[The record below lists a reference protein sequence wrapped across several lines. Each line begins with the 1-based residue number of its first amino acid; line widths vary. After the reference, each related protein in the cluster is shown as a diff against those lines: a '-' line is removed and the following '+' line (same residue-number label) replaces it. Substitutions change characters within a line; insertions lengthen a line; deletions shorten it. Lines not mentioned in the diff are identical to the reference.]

1 MIALLLATRMEAEPL
16 AEKLGASQVAG
27 EPFATW
33 RFKPAEGRP
42 GGLIV
47 VAGMGKDAAARGT
60 EHLIAACGAS
70 MVINVGICGAL
81 SEGLDCGLR
90 IADCGFPRP
99 EASAQDRVQEIS
111 TQRERKKEEGGI
123 SECGRAVWDGLVRI
137 SSCFDGDAILA
148 DQPAAPVPCSL
159 SAWMDLPACRLAS
172 VSVPVFEDHQR
183 LKLAAFAD
191 VVDMEGYAVAEVCRR
206 RGVTLFMLKGVT
218 DLANHTGKQD
228 ILSNIGRVSTRLA
241 VTVTAGLAAEKWHGQ
256 VLGTPNGDAHAT
268 HGQDARAT
276 PRKVMS
282 FAKIEHSV
290 FSLPLLLAGAK
301 LGAEAKLGSAGAW
314 PSLGVLGLVALAGI
328 GARTMGIAMNRVLD
342 RKLDAM
348 NPRTAG
354 RELPSGRM
362 TMAAGLAV
370 AATGLGLYLLACGL
384 LGPPCLALSPV
395 PALPLITYSL
405 LKRFTNLCHFGI
417 GLCLAL
423 APLGA
428 YVAAAGTVS
437 MSQSVLLLGLFTFCW
452 MSGFDIIYALQ
463 DLDSDRRTG
472 VRSLPVSLGPAGA
485 SAVAAGL
492 HVVALAALVL
502 LWRSAG
508 GGLVSGAAGGVA
520 VAAFVLGHLPSI
532 PAAKRFFPIS
542 AIASIA
548 GSSVPLLGG
557 LG

>member
-1 MIALLLATRMEAEPL
+1 MITLLLATKMEAEPL

-33 RFKPAEGRP
+33 RFEPAEGRP
-42 GGLIV
+42 GGVIV

-60 EHLIAACGAS
+60 EHLITACGAS

-81 SEGLDCGLR
+81 SDGVT
-90 IADCGFPRP
+90 AD
-99 EASAQDRVQEIS
+99 E
-111 TQRERKKEEGGI
+111 
-123 SECGRAVWDGLVRI
+123 LMRI
-137 SSCFDGDAILA
+137 SGAVDGDAVLA

-159 SAWMDLPACRLAS
+159 SAWMDLPARRLAS
-172 VSVPVFEDHQR
+172 VSTPVFDDHQR

-191 VVDMEGYAVAEVCRR
+191 AVDMEGYAVAEVCRR
-206 RGVTLFMLKGVT
+206 HGVTLFMLKGVT

-241 VTVTAGLAAEKWHGQ
+241 GAVVAGLAAEKWHGQ
-256 VLGTPNGDAHAT
+256 VLGTPNWDAHAT
-268 HGQDARAT
+268 CLAGRQAHGQVLGTPDGDVRAT
-276 PRKVMS
+276 WGGASPGKVMS
-282 FAKIEHSV
+282 FAKIEHGV

-314 PSLGVLGLVALAGI
+314 PSLGTLGLIALAGI

-362 TMAAGLAV
+362 TFAAGLAV
-370 AATGLGLYLLACGL
+370 AAAGLGLYLLACGL

-395 PALPLITYSL
+395 PAVPLITYSL

-428 YVAAAGTVS
+428 YVVAAGTVS

-463 DLDSDRRTG
+463 DLDSDRQTG
-472 VRSLPVSLGPAGA
+472 VRSLPVSLGPTGA

-492 HVVALAALVL
+492 HVVALAALAL
-502 LWRSAG
+502 LWRSTG
-508 GGLVSGAAGGVA
+508 GGWFSCAAGGVA
-520 VAAFVLGHLPSI
+520 VAAFVLGNLPSI

-548 GSSVPLLGG
+548 GSSVPLMGG

>member
-1 MIALLLATRMEAEPL
+1 MIGIILATRMEAEPL
-16 AEKLGASQVAG
+16 VEKLGAG
-27 EPFATW
+27 EVVGEAMPTW
-33 RFKPAEGRP
+33 RFELAGGRP

-60 EHLIAACGAS
+60 EHLITARGAS
-70 MVINVGICGAL
+70 TVINVGICGAL
-81 SEGLDCGLR
+81 SDGVAADELMR
-90 IADCGFPRP
+90 IA
-99 EASAQDRVQEIS
+99 SAI
-111 TQRERKKEEGGI
+111 
-123 SECGRAVWDGLVRI
+123 
-137 SSCFDGDAILA
+137 DGDAVLA
-148 DQPAAPVPCSL
+148 DNPAAPVPCNL

-241 VTVTAGLAAEKWHGQ
+241 VAVAAGLAAP
-256 VLGTPNGDAHAT
+256 VLCQPSIEGCQAYVVGSMLRGMGTCFLRRKHGTPIQRIIAKGAP
-268 HGQDARAT
+268 GQTSRGRAA
-276 PRKVMS
+276 PGKIMS

-348 NPRTAG
+348 NPRTVG

-362 TMAAGLAV
+362 TMVAGIAV

-463 DLDSDRRTG
+463 DLDSDRQTG

-520 VAAFVLGHLPSI
+520 VVAFVLGHLPSI

>member
-1 MIALLLATRMEAEPL
+1 MEAEPL
-16 AEKLGASQVAG
+16 AEKLGASQVAS

-33 RFKPAEGRP
+33 RFEPADGRP
-42 GGLIV
+42 GGMIV
-47 VAGMGKDAAARGT
+47 VSGMGKDAAARGT

-81 SEGLDCGLR
+81 REGVA
-90 IADCGFPRP
+90 AD
-99 EASAQDRVQEIS
+99 E
-111 TQRERKKEEGGI
+111 
-123 SECGRAVWDGLVRI
+123 LMRI
-137 SSCFDGDAILA
+137 SSVVDGDAVLA

-159 SAWMDLPACRLAS
+159 SAWMDLPARRLAS
-172 VSVPVFEDHQR
+172 VSVPVFDDHRR

-191 VVDMEGYAVAEVCRR
+191 TVDMEGFAVAAVCRCH
-206 RGVTLFMLKGVT
+206 GVMLFILKGVT

-228 ILSNIGRVSTRLA
+228 ILSNISRVSTRLA
-241 VTVTAGLAAEKWHGQ
+241 GAVAAGLAR
-256 VLGTPNGDAHAT
+256 LGDAHRGGSAP
-268 HGQDARAT
+268 G
-276 PRKVMS
+276 KVMS
-282 FAKIEHSV
+282 FAKIEHGV

-301 LGAEAKLGSAGAW
+301 LGAEAKLGSTGTW
-314 PSLGVLGLVALAGI
+314 PSLGVLGLIALAGI
-328 GARTMGIAMNRVLD
+328 GARTMGMAMNRVLD

-362 TMAAGLAV
+362 TFAAGLAV
-370 AATGLGLYLLACGL
+370 AAAGLGLYLLACGL

-395 PALPLITYSL
+395 PAVPLITYSL

-428 YVAAAGTVS
+428 YVAASGTVS
-437 MSQSVLLLGLFTFCW
+437 MSQSVLLLGLFAFCW

-472 VRSLPVSLGPAGA
+472 VRSLPVSLGPTGA
-485 SAVAAGL
+485 SAVAAGV
-492 HVVALAALVL
+492 HVVALASLAL
-502 LWRSAG
+502 LWRSTG
-508 GGLVSGAAGGVA
+508 GGWFSGAAGGVA
-520 VAAFVLGHLPSI
+520 VAAFVLGNLPSI
-532 PAAKRFFPIS
+532 SAAKRFFPIS

-548 GSSVPLLGG
+548 GASVPLIAG
-557 LG
+557 L

>member
-1 MIALLLATRMEAEPL
+1 MIALLLATKMEAEPL
-16 AEKLGASQVAG
+16 AEKLGASQVAS

-33 RFKPAEGRP
+33 RFEPADGRP

-81 SEGLDCGLR
+81 SDGVA
-90 IADCGFPRP
+90 AD
-99 EASAQDRVQEIS
+99 E
-111 TQRERKKEEGGI
+111 
-123 SECGRAVWDGLVRI
+123 LMRI
-137 SSCFDGDAILA
+137 SSVVDGDAVLA
-148 DQPAAPVPCSL
+148 DQPAEPVPCSL
-159 SAWMDLPACRLAS
+159 SAWMDLPTRRLAS

-191 VVDMEGYAVAEVCRR
+191 AVDMEGFAVAEVCRCH
-206 RGVTLFMLKGVT
+206 GVMLFILKGVT

-241 VTVTAGLAAEKWHGQ
+241 GAVAAGLARF
-256 VLGTPNGDAHAT
+256 GDAHRGGSAP
-268 HGQDARAT
+268 G
-276 PRKVMS
+276 KVMS
-282 FAKIEHSV
+282 FAKIEHGV

-301 LGAEAKLGSAGAW
+301 LGAEAKLGSTGTW
-314 PSLGVLGLVALAGI
+314 PSLGVLGLIALAGI
-328 GARTMGIAMNRVLD
+328 GARTMGMAMNRVLD
-342 RKLDAM
+342 RRLDAM

-362 TMAAGLAV
+362 TFAAGLAV
-370 AATGLGLYLLACGL
+370 AAAGLGLYLLACGL

-395 PALPLITYSL
+395 PAVPLITYSL

-428 YVAAAGTVS
+428 YVAAAGMVS
-437 MSQSVLLLGLFTFCW
+437 MSQCVLLLGLFAFCW
-452 MSGFDIIYALQ
+452 MSGFDIIYAIQ
-463 DLDSDRRTG
+463 DLDSDRQTG
-472 VRSLPVSLGPAGA
+472 VRSLPVSLGPTGA

-492 HVVALAALVL
+492 HVVALAALAL
-502 LWRSAG
+502 LWRSTG
-508 GGLVSGAAGGVA
+508 GGWFSGAAGGVA
-520 VAAFVLGHLPSI
+520 FAAFVLGHLPSI

>member
-60 EHLIAACGAS
+60 EHLITARGAS
-70 MVINVGICGAL
+70 TVINVGICGAL

-99 EASAQDRVQEIS
+99 EASAQDRGQEIS
-111 TQRERKKEEGGI
+111 TRREREKEEGGV

-159 SAWMDLPACRLAS
+159 SAWMDLPARRLAS
-172 VSVPVFEDHQR
+172 VSVPVFDDHRR

-191 VVDMEGYAVAEVCRR
+191 TVDMEGFAVAEVCRCH
-206 RGVTLFMLKGVT
+206 GVMLFILKGVT

-228 ILSNIGRVSTRLA
+228 ILSNISRVSTRLA
-241 VTVTAGLAAEKWHGQ
+241 GAVAAGLAR
-256 VLGTPNGDAHAT
+256 LGDAHRGGSAP
-268 HGQDARAT
+268 G
-276 PRKVMS
+276 KVMS
-282 FAKIEHSV
+282 FAKIEHGV

-301 LGAEAKLGSAGAW
+301 LGAEAKLGSTGTW
-314 PSLGVLGLVALAGI
+314 PSLGVLGLIALAGI
-328 GARTMGIAMNRVLD
+328 GARTMGMAMNRVLD

-362 TMAAGLAV
+362 TFAAGLAV
-370 AATGLGLYLLACGL
+370 AAAGLGLYLLACGL

-395 PALPLITYSL
+395 PAVPLITYSL

-428 YVAAAGTVS
+428 YVAASGTVS
-437 MSQSVLLLGLFTFCW
+437 MSQSVLLLGLFAFCW

-472 VRSLPVSLGPAGA
+472 VRSLPVSLGPTGA
-485 SAVAAGL
+485 SAVAAGV
-492 HVVALAALVL
+492 HVVALASLAL
-502 LWRSAG
+502 LWRSTG
-508 GGLVSGAAGGVA
+508 GGWFSGAAGGVA
-520 VAAFVLGHLPSI
+520 VAAFVLGNLPSI
-532 PAAKRFFPIS
+532 SAAKRFFPIS

-548 GSSVPLLGG
+548 GASVPLIAG
-557 LG
+557 L